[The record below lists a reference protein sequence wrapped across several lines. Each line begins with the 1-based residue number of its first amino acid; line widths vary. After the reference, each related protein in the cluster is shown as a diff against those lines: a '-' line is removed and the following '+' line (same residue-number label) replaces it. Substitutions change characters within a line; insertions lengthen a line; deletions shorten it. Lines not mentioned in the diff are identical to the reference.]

1 MLVERRK
8 FERVDGFDE
17 SFVVAGNDVDLCLR
31 LTRAGFRS
39 LCLPHVRLEHDEST
53 SRGEHIDPGDFARSE
68 RSYGEFRTV
77 GDPFYNPNLTLQRTD
92 CGPRLPG
99 EL

>member
-39 LCLPHVRLEHDEST
+39 LCVTARRLEHDEST
-53 SRGEHIDPGDFARSE
+53 QPRGAHRSW
-68 RSYGEFRTV
+68 RFR
-77 GDPFYNPNLTLQRTD
+77 PLRT
-92 CGPRLPG
+92 
-99 EL
+99 ELW